1 MISLRRRIELI
12 GFAWQDS
19 KKTAELSG
27 RSRTWL
33 FGDIL
38 RFVFK
43 YEKDTRD
50 YMKLAYYN
58 KNADERLQMEPKLQE
73 ELRYKRFR
81 DEELVFHSKWTSEY
95 WEHPMRYNKRTIAYR
110 EHFNAGAGLSVRYG
124 VWLMST
130 HKRIGELIIGQ
141 KVSLGRNTEIDYT
154 GNLTIG
160 NGVDIAERCVILT
173 HGHQYFGNRMD
184 SKLIS
189 GTNGAYPTPLSIEDN
204 VFIGAGTYIMPGVK
218 RIGENSII
226 SAGSMVYKQVP
237 PNCVVAG
244 NPAKVIFE
252 MPEGYRTYFKYKKH
266 L

>member
-1 MISLRRRIELI
+1 MRSARKYINYC
-12 GFAWQDS
+12 WKDS
-19 KKTAELSG
+19 KVLSKESGKG
-27 RSRTWL
+27 RLWL
-33 FGDIL
+33 FYDMVKFGFRYESTTIKYKKLNYFALTKEEREKVHSDL
-38 RFVFK
+38 MNTKANTLYHYNLLKFLSKYASLK
-43 YEKDTRD
+43 YEHPRNMSKR
-50 YMKLAYYN
+50 LAAYTKMFN
-58 KNADERLQMEPKLQE
+58 MGKNC
-73 ELRYKRFR
+73 
-81 DEELVFHSKWTSEY
+81 
-95 WEHPMRYNKRTIAYR
+95 
-110 EHFNAGAGLSVRYG
+110 SVRYNC
-124 VWLMST
+124 WIMTT
-130 HKRIGELIIGQ
+130 HDCIGELKIGNNC
-141 KVSLGRNTEIDYT
+141 SFGRNTEIDFT
-154 GNLTIG
+154 GGLIIG
-160 NGVDIAERCVILT
+160 NGVDIAERCMILT